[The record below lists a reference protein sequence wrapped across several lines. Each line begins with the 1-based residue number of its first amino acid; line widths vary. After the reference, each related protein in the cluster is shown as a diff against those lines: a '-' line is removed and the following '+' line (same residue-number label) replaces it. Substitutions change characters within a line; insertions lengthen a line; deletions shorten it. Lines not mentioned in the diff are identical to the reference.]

1 MKTLLHRIPHRRSER
16 LLCSM
21 LRQDKGESLMART
34 ILDKELQE
42 LDEQIVRLG
51 NMVDDELGNAL
62 EALEAGDLAK
72 AGMVIEN
79 DDRIDSLR
87 AAVEE
92 HAIRLLT
99 LQQPLGGRD
108 LRFLASALSIAG
120 DLERMGDGA
129 AGIAQ
134 NILRMAPLRG
144 ETMPHVTIEKDVAG
158 KNLHE
163 EVTEES
169 IMHGI
174 QELGKEARRVLQG
187 TMKAFAD
194 RDVNAARYIW
204 EEDDV
209 VDVRY
214 HLVRHDLM
222 AMMSGARAI
231 PALQNDSLALQR
243 ATYLLWIAHKLE
255 RVGDHC
261 SNICERLLFIVE
273 GESYVN
279 KPVQNQPVK

>member
-1 MKTLLHRIPHRRSER
+1 
-16 LLCSM
+16 
-21 LRQDKGESLMART
+21 MART
-34 ILDKELQE
+34 VLDRELKE
-42 LDEQIVRLG
+42 LDEQIIHLG
-51 NMVDDELGNAL
+51 NQVDDALGKAL
-62 EALEAGDLAK
+62 EALETGDVAK
-72 AGMVIEN
+72 CGMVIEN
-79 DDRIDSLR
+79 DALIDSQR

-92 HAIRLLT
+92 HTIRLLT

-108 LRFLASALSIAG
+108 LRYLASALSIAG
-120 DLERMGDGA
+120 DLERTGDGA

-144 ETMPHVTIEKDVAG
+144 TAMPHVKIEEEVDKVSG
-158 KNLHE
+158 THV

-169 IMHGI
+169 IMRGI
-174 QELGKEARRVLQG
+174 LDLGKEARRVLQG

-222 AMMSGARAI
+222 AMMAGARAI
-231 PALQNDSLALQR
+231 PALQSDSLILQR

-255 RVGDHC
+255 RVADHC
-261 SNICERLLFIVE
+261 TNICERLLFIVE
-273 GESYVN
+273 GE
-279 KPVQNQPVK
+279 QAIVKVDSTD

>member
-1 MKTLLHRIPHRRSER
+1 
-16 LLCSM
+16 
-21 LRQDKGESLMART
+21 MART
-34 ILDKELQE
+34 ILDRELQE
-42 LDEQIVRLG
+42 LDAQIVRLG
-51 NMVDDELGNAL
+51 DMVDDALGKSL
-62 EALEAGDLAK
+62 EALGAGDLAQS
-72 AGMVIEN
+72 GMVIEN
-79 DDRIDSLR
+79 DNLIDSLR
-87 AAVEE
+87 ATVEE

-108 LRFLASALSIAG
+108 LRFLASALSIVG

-134 NILRMAPLRG
+134 NVLRMAPLRG
-144 ETMPHVTIEKDVAG
+144 ETMPHVKIDEEVAG
-158 KNLHE
+158 KKLHE
-163 EVTEES
+163 EVSEET

-187 TMKAFAD
+187 TMKAFAE
-194 RDVNAARYIW
+194 RDVKAARYIW

-222 AMMSGARAI
+222 AMMAGARAI
-231 PALQNDSLALQR
+231 PALQNDSLILQR

-261 SNICERLLFIVE
+261 SNVCERLLFIVE
-273 GESYVN
+273 GEAYVH
-279 KPVQNQPVK
+279 QPTQPTS

>member
-1 MKTLLHRIPHRRSER
+1 
-16 LLCSM
+16 
-21 LRQDKGESLMART
+21 MART
-34 ILDKELQE
+34 ILDRELQE
-42 LDEQIVRLG
+42 LDAQIVRLG
-51 NMVDDELGNAL
+51 DMVDDALGKSL
-62 EALEAGDLAK
+62 EALGAGDLAQS
-72 AGMVIEN
+72 GMVIEN
-79 DDRIDSLR
+79 DNLIDSLR
-87 AAVEE
+87 ATVEE

-108 LRFLASALSIAG
+108 LRFLASALSIVG

-134 NILRMAPLRG
+134 NVLRMAPLRG
-144 ETMPHVTIEKDVAG
+144 ETMPHVKIDEEVAG
-158 KNLHE
+158 KKLHE
-163 EVTEES
+163 EVSEET

-187 TMKAFAD
+187 TMKAFAE
-194 RDVNAARYIW
+194 RDVKAARYIW

-222 AMMSGARAI
+222 AMMAGARAI
-231 PALQNDSLALQR
+231 PALQNDSLILQR

-261 SNICERLLFIVE
+261 SNVCERLLFIVE
-273 GESYVN
+273 GEAYVH
-279 KPVQNQPVK
+279 QPTQPT